1 MKKYFKLW
9 WFFTKNTTSLA
20 MQSRFG
26 SSFFLIGKILRFFV
40 LFYFFYLLLGKTQN
54 LAGFSFWQIVFFY
67 ATFNLVDTTAQFLLR
82 EVYRF
87 RVYVLKGFF
96 DYILT
101 KPMSPLFRSLFGG
114 SDVLDIP
121 LILLALGFLVYSA
134 FYIGSITFSGI
145 LLYLVLLANALAI
158 ALAFHI
164 FVLGIGIIS
173 SEVDSM
179 ILLYRDISRMGQIPV
194 DVYRAPV
201 SFIITFILPVGIM
214 MSFPVKALLGI
225 LSWQYIFIA
234 FLFAASFLLFS
245 LQFWKYAL
253 RQYQSASS

>member
-1 MKKYFKLW
+1 MKYFKLW

-20 MQSRFG
+20 FQSRFG
-26 SSFFLIGKILRFFV
+26 TIFFLVGKILRFFV
-40 LFYFFYLLLGKTQN
+40 LFYFLYILISQTKN
-54 LAGFSFWQIVFFY
+54 LAGFTFWQIVFFY

-101 KPMSPLFRSLFGG
+101 KPINPLFRCLFGG
-114 SDVLDIP
+114 SDALDIP
-121 LILLALGFLVYSA
+121 VIFLALGFLVYSA
-134 FYIGSITFSGI
+134 FHLGPITIGGV
-145 LLYLVLLANALAI
+145 LLYLALLINGLII

-164 FVLGIGIIS
+164 LVLGIGILS
-173 SEVDSM
+173 TEVDSM
-179 ILLYRDISRMGQIPV
+179 IMLYRDITRMGQIPV

-201 SFIITFILPVGIM
+201 SFIITFVLPVGIM
-214 MSFPVKALLGI
+214 MSFPVKALLGL
-225 LSWQYIFIA
+225 LSWQYILIA
-234 FLFAASFLLFS
+234 FCLSLVSFFVSLKFWQFS
-245 LQFWKYAL
+245 L